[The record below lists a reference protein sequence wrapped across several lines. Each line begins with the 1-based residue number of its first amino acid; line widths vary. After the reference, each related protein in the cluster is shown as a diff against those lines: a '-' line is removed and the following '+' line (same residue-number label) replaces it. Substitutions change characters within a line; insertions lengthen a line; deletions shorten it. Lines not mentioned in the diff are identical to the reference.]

1 AVLIVDILYSFIDP
15 RISLREE
22 KQIADKK
29 VPEPQT
35 SDFEVVGNR
44 TSETE
49 TLASKSISFWGEVS
63 RRFIKN
69 KLALIGFV
77 TLAIIIIGAICG
89 PWISEFTY
97 RQQNGDYNMAPNGTY
112 WFGTDDLGR
121 DIFTRVWVG
130 ARISIFIGFAAA
142 IIDLIIGVAWG
153 AVAGLTGGRTDEIM
167 MRIAD
172 ILTAIPYLLVV
183 IILLVVMQ
191 PGLFPMI
198 IALSLT
204 GWVNMARITRS
215 EILKLKNQEY
225 VLAART
231 LGASTGHLIMKH
243 LIPNALGAILVTM
256 TLTIPSAIFT
266 EAFLCYLG
274 LGVPALLAC
283 WGTMA
288 DDGYPALQNA
298 PWILF
303 FPAAFISLTI
313 FAFNT
318 VGDGLRDALDP
329 KLRK

>member
-1 AVLIVDILYSFIDP
+1 MT
-15 RISLREE
+15 
-22 KQIADKK
+22 DKEHIK
-29 VPEPQT
+29 LNPE
-35 SDFEVVGNR
+35 DFEVVGER
-44 TSETE
+44 DKEAEQLSK
-49 TLASKSISFWGEVS
+49 KSISFWEEVL
-63 RRFIKN
+63 RRFMQN
-69 KLALIGFV
+69 KLALVGLV
-77 TLAIIIIGAICG
+77 LLSIIILGAIFV
-89 PWISEFTY
+89 PMFSEFTY
-97 RQQNGDYNMAPNGTY
+97 RQQNGDYNAAPSSKY
-112 WFGTDDLGR
+112 FFGTDDLGR
-121 DIFTRVWVG
+121 DIFVRVWVG

-142 IIDLIIGVAWG
+142 VIDLIIGVAWG
-153 AVAGLTGGRTDEIM
+153 AIAGMRGGRVDEVM

-172 ILTAIPYLLVV
+172 VLTAVPYLLVV

-191 PGLFPMI
+191 PGLLPMI
-198 IALSLT
+198 IAISIT

-231 LGASTGHLIMKH
+231 LGASPGHLIRKH

-266 EAFLCYLG
+266 EAFLSYLG
-274 LGVPALLAC
+274 LGVPAPLAS

-288 DDGYPALQNA
+288 NDGYPALANA
-298 PWILF
+298 PWRLF
-303 FPAAFISLTI
+303 FPAAFICLTI

>member
-1 AVLIVDILYSFIDP
+1 M
-15 RISLREE
+15 
-22 KQIADKK
+22 ADKN
-29 VPEPQT
+29 VSELQP
-35 SDFEVVGNR
+35 SDFEIVGNK

-49 TLASKSISFWGEVS
+49 TLARKLISFWGEVS

-69 KLALIGFV
+69 KLALIGFI

-121 DIFTRVWVG
+121 DIFTRVWIG

-231 LGASTGHLIMKH
+231 LGANNLHLIKRH
-243 LIPNALGAILVTM
+243 LLPNALGAILVTM
-256 TLTIPSAIFT
+256 TLTIPTAIFT
-266 EAFLCYLG
+266 EAFLSYLG
-274 LGVPALLAC
+274 LGVPAPLAS

-288 DDGYPALQNA
+288 NDGYPALANA
-298 PWILF
+298 PWRLF
-303 FPAAFISLTI
+303 FPGVLICLTI
-313 FAFNT
+313 FAFNA

>member
-1 AVLIVDILYSFIDP
+1 MT
-15 RISLREE
+15 
-22 KQIADKK
+22 DKEHIK
-29 VPEPQT
+29 LNPE
-35 SDFEVVGNR
+35 DFEVVGER
-44 TSETE
+44 DKEAEQLSK
-49 TLASKSISFWGEVS
+49 KSISFWEEVL
-63 RRFIKN
+63 RRFMQN
-69 KLALIGFV
+69 KLALVGLV
-77 TLAIIIIGAICG
+77 LLSIIILGAIFV
-89 PWISEFTY
+89 PMFSEFTY
-97 RQQNGDYNMAPNGTY
+97 RQQNGDYNAVPSSKY
-112 WFGTDDLGR
+112 FFGTDDLGR
-121 DIFTRVWVG
+121 DIFVRVWVG

-142 IIDLIIGVAWG
+142 VIDLIIGVAWG
-153 AVAGLTGGRTDEIM
+153 AIAGMRGGRVDEVM

-172 ILTAIPYLLVV
+172 VLTAVPYLLVV

-191 PGLFPMI
+191 PGLLPMI
-198 IALSLT
+198 IAISIT

-266 EAFLCYLG
+266 EAFLSYLG
-274 LGVPALLAC
+274 LGVPAPLAS

-288 DDGYPALQNA
+288 NDGYPALANA
-298 PWILF
+298 PWRLF
-303 FPAAFISLTI
+303 FPAAFICLTI

>member
-1 AVLIVDILYSFIDP
+1 MPKLND
-15 RISLREE
+15 
-22 KQIADKK
+22 
-29 VPEPQT
+29 
-35 SDFEVVGNR
+35 SDFEVVGTR
-44 TSETE
+44 SDETE
-49 TLASKSISFWGEVS
+49 ILAKKSISFWGEVS
-63 RRFIKN
+63 RRFIRN
-69 KLALIGFV
+69 KLALVGFV
-77 TLAIIIIGAICG
+77 TLFLIILGAIFA
-89 PWISEFTY
+89 PMISEFSY
-97 RQQNGDYNMAPNGTY
+97 RQQNGDYNVSPNGTY

-121 DIFTRVWVG
+121 DIFTRVWIG

-153 AVAGLTGGRTDEIM
+153 AIAGLKGGRTDEIM

-191 PGLFPMI
+191 PGLIPMI

-231 LGASTGHLIMKH
+231 LGAKNLHLIRRH
-243 LIPNALGAILVTM
+243 LLPNALGAILVTM
-256 TLTIPSAIFT
+256 TLTIPNAIFT
-266 EAFLCYLG
+266 EAFLSYLG
-274 LGVPALLAC
+274 LGVPAPLAS

-288 DDGYPALQNA
+288 NDGYPALANA
-298 PWILF
+298 PWRLF
-303 FPAAFISLTI
+303 FPALFISLTI
-313 FAFNT
+313 FAFNSI
-318 VGDGLRDALDP
+318 GDGLRDALDP